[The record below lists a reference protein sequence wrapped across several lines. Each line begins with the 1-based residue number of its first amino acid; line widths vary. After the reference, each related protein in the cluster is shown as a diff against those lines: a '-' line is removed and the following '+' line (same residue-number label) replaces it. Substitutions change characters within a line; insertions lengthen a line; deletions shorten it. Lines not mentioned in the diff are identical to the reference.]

1 MEQSSETR
9 FDWLVYP
16 IPKPFKTDEE
26 YTEIRQKMFKQK
38 IQLELFADKID
49 NASSE
54 EEKVYWRTYATMS
67 DENRKKLDDSGYEWT
82 TQSKLPSKEVVKKFI
97 KLYPEYCKGLEKYV

>member
-1 MEQSSETR
+1 
-9 FDWLVYP
+9 
-16 IPKPFKTDEE
+16 
-26 YTEIRQKMFKQK
+26 
-38 IQLELFADKID
+38 
-49 NASSE
+49 
-54 EEKVYWRTYATMS
+54 MS

>member
-49 NASSE
+49 N
-54 EEKVYWRTYATMS
+54 M
-67 DENRKKLDDSGYEWT
+67 L
-82 TQSKLPSKEVVKKFI
+82 Q
-97 KLYPEYCKGLEKYV
+97 